1 MLGAEV
7 LQVAIPELGSSIC
20 IGIIVLVLAIIIIAY
35 FLSVLI
41 EFLPATLVAILVYI
55 FTGSFMWTIVAF
67 VAIALIMVL
76 SRGSWK
82 RQFEFINQRL
92 GFKRNLMAFR
102 IRSISISKKKYL
114 FLFFFH
120 NPSKKIS
127 LDLSTNIFFGRFST
141 FSYCFTA
148 LLNSLFEF
156 SRLKV
161 GVVEGSQTYS
171 LSRRFTSSN
180 ERKDFILGIDR
191 SCSEDDSTL

>member
-82 RQFEFINQRL
+82 R
-92 GFKRNLMAFR
+92 
-102 IRSISISKKKYL
+102 
-114 FLFFFH
+114 
-120 NPSKKIS
+120 
-127 LDLSTNIFFGRFST
+127 
-141 FSYCFTA
+141 
-148 LLNSLFEF
+148 
-156 SRLKV
+156 
-161 GVVEGSQTYS
+161 
-171 LSRRFTSSN
+171 
-180 ERKDFILGIDR
+180 
-191 SCSEDDSTL
+191 